1 MVGENMNAFLET
13 VKENAEKLVLSLR
26 WNDFLDIFF
35 VALVLYY
42 CIKLFR
48 QTRAT
53 HLVKGFIFLGVGY
66 LIVSALNM
74 TTSSFLFSRLFN
86 DIVIVIILLFQPE
99 FRHAIESFGR
109 GDFKKITIFSRG
121 SSIEREEKR
130 ASVSA
135 VVKAANEM
143 SDAKI
148 GALIVFEGKS
158 PLGEIISTGSE
169 IDAKISVPI
178 VENIFFPKSPLHD
191 GAMIIRDNRI
201 CAAGCILP
209 LTQSALSRELGT
221 RHRAAVGMSEAS
233 DALVLVVS
241 EETGAI
247 SVAHSGFLR
256 RDLSLGEL
264 LETLT
269 DFVVGD
275 EEEKGEKKKSERKK
289 EKRRKNNEED

>member
-1 MVGENMNAFLET
+1 MNDFILA
-13 VKENAEKLVLSLR
+13 VKENAVKLVSSLR
-26 WNDFLDIFF
+26 WNDFLDIFV

-53 HLVKGFIFLGVGY
+53 HLVKGFIFLALGY

-74 TTSSFLFSRLFN
+74 TASSYLFSRLFN

-109 GDFKKITIFSRG
+109 GDFKKVTFFSRS
-121 SSIEREEKR
+121 SSIELEEKR
-130 ASVSA
+130 ASVSS
-135 VVKAANEM
+135 VVKAASNM
-143 SDAKI
+143 SETKT

-158 PLGEIISTGSE
+158 PLGEIIATGSE

-178 VENIFFPKSPLHD
+178 IENIFYPKSPLHD

-209 LTQSALSRELGT
+209 LTQNKLSRELGT
-221 RHRAAVGMSEAS
+221 RHRAAVGMSENS
-233 DALVLVVS
+233 DALVVVVS
-241 EETGAI
+241 EETGAV
-247 SVAHSGFLR
+247 SAARAGVLKRGLTN
-256 RDLSLGEL
+256 GEL
-264 LETLT
+264 LEMLS
-269 DFVVGD
+269 DFLIGS
-275 EEEKGEKKKSERKK
+275 EEEKPGILKGR
-289 EKRRKNNEED
+289 RRKNDEKD

>member
-1 MVGENMNAFLET
+1 MIDFFNA
-13 VKENAEKLVLSLR
+13 VRENAVKLVSSLR
-26 WNDFLDIFF
+26 WNDFLDIFA

-42 CIKLFR
+42 CIRLFR

-74 TTSSFLFSRLFN
+74 STASFLFSRLFN

-130 ASVSA
+130 AAVSA
-135 VVKAANEM
+135 IVKAASNM
-143 SDAKI
+143 SESKT

-178 VENIFFPKSPLHD
+178 IENIFYPKSPLHD

-247 SVAHSGFLR
+247 SVARGGTLKR
-256 RDLSLGEL
+256 KLTNGEL
-264 LETLT
+264 LEILSE
-269 DFVVGD
+269 FVIGS
-275 EEEKGEKKKSERKK
+275 EEEKPAKIKNR
-289 EKRRKNNEED
+289 RRKSDEKD

>member
-1 MVGENMNAFLET
+1 MNAFFDA
-13 VKENAEKLVLSLR
+13 VKENAVKLISSLR
-26 WNDFLDIFF
+26 WNDFLDIFA

-74 TTSSFLFSRLFN
+74 STSSFLFSRLFN

-109 GDFKKITIFSRG
+109 GDFKKFTFFSRG
-121 SSIEREEKR
+121 PSIEREEKR
-130 ASVSA
+130 AAVSA
-135 VVKAANEM
+135 IVKAASNM
-143 SDAKI
+143 SESKT

-178 VENIFFPKSPLHD
+178 IENIFYPKSPLHD

-201 CAAGCILP
+201 CAAACILP
-209 LTQSALSRELGT
+209 LTQNALSRELGT

-247 SVAHSGFLR
+247 SVAQGGVLKR
-256 RDLSLGEL
+256 KLTNGEL
-264 LETLT
+264 LEILSQFVIGT
-269 DFVVGD
+269 DED
-275 EEEKGEKKKSERKK
+275 KPSKKKSR
-289 EKRRKNNEED
+289 RRKNDEKD

>member
-1 MVGENMNAFLET
+1 MNAFLET

>member
-1 MVGENMNAFLET
+1 MIDFFNA
-13 VKENAEKLVLSLR
+13 VRENAVKLVSSLR
-26 WNDFLDIFF
+26 WNDFLDIFA

-74 TTSSFLFSRLFN
+74 STASFLFSRLFN

-130 ASVSA
+130 TAVSA
-135 VVKAANEM
+135 IVKAASNM
-143 SDAKI
+143 SESKT

-178 VENIFFPKSPLHD
+178 IENIFYPKSPLHD

-247 SVAHSGFLR
+247 SVARGGTLKR
-256 RDLSLGEL
+256 KLTNGEL
-264 LETLT
+264 LEILSE
-269 DFVVGD
+269 FVIGS
-275 EEEKGEKKKSERKK
+275 EEEKPAKIKNR
-289 EKRRKNNEED
+289 RRKSDEKD

>member
-1 MVGENMNAFLET
+1 MNAFLET
-13 VKENAEKLVLSLR
+13 VRENAEKLVLSLR

-86 DIVIVIILLFQPE
+86 DIVIVVILLFQPE

-233 DALVLVVS
+233 DALVVVVS

-247 SVAHSGFLR
+247 SVAHSGILR
-256 RDLSLGEL
+256 RGLSLGEL

-275 EEEKGEKKKSERKK
+275 EEEKAEKKKSERKK
-289 EKRRKNNEED
+289 EKRRKNDEKD

>member
-1 MVGENMNAFLET
+1 MNAFFDA
-13 VKENAEKLVLSLR
+13 VKENAVKLISSLR
-26 WNDFLDIFF
+26 WNDFLDIFA

-74 TTSSFLFSRLFN
+74 STSSFLFSRLFN

-109 GDFKKITIFSRG
+109 GDFKKFTFFSRG

-130 ASVSA
+130 AAVSA
-135 VVKAANEM
+135 IVKAASNM
-143 SDAKI
+143 SESKT

-178 VENIFFPKSPLHD
+178 IENIFYPKSPLHD

-201 CAAGCILP
+201 CAAACILP
-209 LTQSALSRELGT
+209 LTQNALSRELGT

-247 SVAHSGFLR
+247 SVAQGGVLKR
-256 RDLSLGEL
+256 KLTNGEL
-264 LETLT
+264 LEILSQFVIGT
-269 DFVVGD
+269 DED
-275 EEEKGEKKKSERKK
+275 KPSKKKSR
-289 EKRRKNNEED
+289 RRKNDEKD

>member
-1 MVGENMNAFLET
+1 MIDFFNA
-13 VKENAEKLVLSLR
+13 VRENAVKLVSSLR
-26 WNDFLDIFF
+26 WNDFLDIFA

-42 CIKLFR
+42 CIRLFR

-74 TTSSFLFSRLFN
+74 STASFLFSRLFN

-130 ASVSA
+130 AAVSA
-135 VVKAANEM
+135 IVKAASNM
-143 SDAKI
+143 SESKT

-178 VENIFFPKSPLHD
+178 IENIFYPKSPLHD

-247 SVAHSGFLR
+247 SVARGGTLKR
-256 RDLSLGEL
+256 KLTNGEL
-264 LETLT
+264 LEMLSE
-269 DFVVGD
+269 FVIGS
-275 EEEKGEKKKSERKK
+275 EEEKPAKIKNR
-289 EKRRKNNEED
+289 RRKSDEKD

>member
-1 MVGENMNAFLET
+1 MNAFFNA
-13 VKENAEKLVLSLR
+13 VKENTVKLVLSLK
-26 WNDFLDIFF
+26 WNDFLDIFA
-35 VALVLYY
+35 VALLLYY

-74 TTSSFLFSRLFN
+74 STASFLFSRIFN
-86 DIVIVIILLFQPE
+86 DIVIVVILLFQPE

-109 GDFKKITIFSRG
+109 GDFKKFTFFSRG

-130 ASVSA
+130 ATVSSII
-135 VVKAANEM
+135 KAASNM
-143 SDAKI
+143 SESKT
-148 GALIVFEGKS
+148 GALIVFEDKS

-169 IDAKISVPI
+169 IDAKISAPI
-178 VENIFFPKSPLHD
+178 IENIFYPKSPLHD
-191 GAMIIRDNRI
+191 GAMIIRDNRV

-209 LTQSALSRELGT
+209 LTQNKLSRELGT

-241 EETGAI
+241 EETGDI
-247 SVAHSGFLR
+247 SVARAGNLKR
-256 RDLSLGEL
+256 KLTNGEL
-264 LETLT
+264 LEILS
-269 DFVVGD
+269 DFLIGD
-275 EEEKGEKKKSERKK
+275 DNEKPSKKKS
-289 EKRRKNNEED
+289 KRRKNDEKD

>member
-1 MVGENMNAFLET
+1 MIDFFNA
-13 VKENAEKLVLSLR
+13 VRENAVKLVSSLR
-26 WNDFLDIFF
+26 WNDFLDIFA

-42 CIKLFR
+42 CIRLFR

-74 TTSSFLFSRLFN
+74 STASFLFSRLFN

-130 ASVSA
+130 AAVSA
-135 VVKAANEM
+135 IVKAASNM
-143 SDAKI
+143 SESKT

-178 VENIFFPKSPLHD
+178 IENIFYPKSPLHD

-209 LTQSALSRELGT
+209 LTQSVLSRELGT

-247 SVAHSGFLR
+247 SVARGGTLKR
-256 RDLSLGEL
+256 KLTNGEL
-264 LETLT
+264 LEILSE
-269 DFVVGD
+269 FVIGS
-275 EEEKGEKKKSERKK
+275 EEEKPAKIKNR
-289 EKRRKNNEED
+289 RRKSDEKD